1 MASDTRGDDAATRSV
16 RRAVG
21 QLVSALTRAVF
32 GVCAV
37 VVGTLALLL
46 AVGTNTGDSGT
57 VFVILGIAA
66 ILVGVT
72 TISRLPKPNSESAA
86 DTLEQSTDST
96 DDPTQDRN

>member
-46 AVGTNTGDSGT
+46 AAGTNTGESGT

-66 ILVGVT
+66 VLVGVT
-72 TISRLPKPNSESAA
+72 TISRLPKPDNESAA
-86 DTLEQSTDST
+86 DTLEQSTNG
-96 DDPTQDRN
+96 DDDLKQNK

>member
-37 VVGTLALLL
+37 VVGALALLVT
-46 AVGTNTGDSGT
+46 AGTNTGESET
-57 VFVILGIAA
+57 VFVVLGIAA

-72 TISRLPKPNSESAA
+72 TISRLPKPKNESATE
-86 DTLEQSTDST
+86 TLEQSTET
-96 DDPTQDRN
+96 ADDPQQDRT

>member
-37 VVGTLALLL
+37 VVGALALLL
-46 AVGTNTGDSGT
+46 AAGTNTGESGT

-72 TISRLPKPNSESAA
+72 TISRLPKPDNESAA
-86 DTLEQSTDST
+86 DALEQSTDDA
-96 DDPTQDRN
+96 DDPK